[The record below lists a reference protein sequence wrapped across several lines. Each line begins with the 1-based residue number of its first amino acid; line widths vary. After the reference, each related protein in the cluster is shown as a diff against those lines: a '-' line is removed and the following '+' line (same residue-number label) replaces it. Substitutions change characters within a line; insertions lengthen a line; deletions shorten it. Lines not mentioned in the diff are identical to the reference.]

1 MKDKLLGFL
10 GIAKKAGKV
19 IEGYNKC
26 EEAALKNKCF
36 LLIVSSNCALNTI
49 EKFLRI
55 SEKKDIFVINH
66 YSTEELSRAIGREG
80 IGIIG
85 ISDSSMASKMLELWK
100 QGNNI

>member
-1 MKDKLLGFL
+1 MKDKLLSFL

-26 EEAALKNKCF
+26 EEATLKNKCF
-36 LLIVSSNCALNTI
+36 LLIVSSNCAQNTI

-55 SEKKDIFVINH
+55 SEKKDIPMINH
-66 YSTEELSRAIGREG
+66 YSTEELSTAIGREG

-85 ISDSSMASKMLELWK
+85 ISDSQIASKILELWK

>member
-1 MKDKLLGFL
+1 MKDKLLSFL

-26 EEAALKNKCF
+26 EETTLKNKCF

-55 SEKKDIFVINH
+55 SEKKDIPMINH
-66 YSTEELSRAIGREG
+66 YSTEELSTAIGREG

-85 ISDSSMASKMLELWK
+85 ISDSSIASKILELWK

>member
-1 MKDKLLGFL
+1 MKDKLLSFL

-26 EEAALKNKCF
+26 EEATLKNKCF
-36 LLIVSSNCALNTI
+36 LLLVSSSCASNTI
-49 EKFLRI
+49 EKFIRI
-55 SEKKDIFVINH
+55 SEKKDIPMINH
-66 YSTEELSRAIGREG
+66 YSTEELSMAIGREG

-85 ISDSSMASKMLELWK
+85 ISDSSMASKILELWK

>member
-1 MKDKLLGFL
+1 MKDKLLSFL

-26 EEAALKNKCF
+26 EEAALKNRCF
-36 LLIVSSNCALNTI
+36 LLIVSSTCAPNTI

-55 SEKKDIFVINH
+55 SEKKGIFIINH
-66 YSTEELSRAIGREG
+66 YSTEELSSTIGREG

-85 ISDSSMASKMLELWK
+85 ISDSSMANKILELWK